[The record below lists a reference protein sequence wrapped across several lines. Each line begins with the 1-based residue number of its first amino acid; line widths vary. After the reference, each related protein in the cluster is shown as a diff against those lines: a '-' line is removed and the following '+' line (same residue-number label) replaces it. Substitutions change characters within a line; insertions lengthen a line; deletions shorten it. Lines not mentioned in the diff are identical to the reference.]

1 MNELRKVRILVSK
14 DLSAEWRSKEILSST
29 VFFAI
34 LVLTVFA
41 FGFEPGRFDPTDFGP
56 GILWAAFLFAAILGM
71 NRLFVAERESGGL
84 EGLMLCPVDRTTLY
98 VAKSISLFLLL
109 TVTAAAT
116 LLLFVVFFN
125 VPLAG
130 RWLGLAVV
138 TLLGTAGLSA
148 LGTTFAAMAV
158 RTRAREFLLPML
170 LIPVIVP
177 LLIAVVKSTGSVL
190 RGDGLAPVR
199 SWLELLV
206 AFDAIFLAVGYVTFP
221 AVLEE

>member
-1 MNELRKVRILVSK
+1 MNELRKVRVLVAK
-14 DLSAEWRSKEILSST
+14 DLAAEWRSKEILSST
-29 VFFAI
+29 IFFAMLI
-34 LVLTVFA
+34 LTVFA
-41 FGFEPGRFDPTDFGP
+41 FGFEPGRFDPRDFGP

-71 NRLFVAERESGGL
+71 NRLFLAERESGGL

-98 VAKSISLFLLL
+98 VAKSLSLFLFLA
-109 TVTAAAT
+109 VTAAAT

-130 RWLGLAVV
+130 RWPGLVVV
-138 TLLGTAGLSA
+138 TLLGTAGLAA

-170 LIPVIVP
+170 LVPVIVP
-177 LLIAVVKSTGSVL
+177 LLIAVVRSTGSVL
-190 RGDGLAPVR
+190 HGDGLGPVR
-199 SWLELLV
+199 GWLELLV

>member
-1 MNELRKVRILVSK
+1 MSELRKVWILVSK
-14 DLSAEWRSKEILSST
+14 DLAAEWRSKEILSST
-29 VFFAI
+29 LFFAI

-41 FGFEPGRFDPTDFGP
+41 FGFEPGRLDPRDFGP
-56 GILWAAFLFAAILGM
+56 GILWAAFLFAAILAM
-71 NRLFVAERESGGL
+71 NRLLLAERESGGL
-84 EGLMLCPVDRTTLY
+84 EGLMLCPVERTTLY
-98 VAKSISLFLLL
+98 VAKCVSLFLLL
-109 TVTAAAT
+109 AVTAAAT
-116 LLLFVVFFN
+116 LLLFIVFFN

-130 RWLGLAVV
+130 RLPGLVVV

-190 RGDGLAPVR
+190 RGDGLVAVR
-199 SWLELLV
+199 GWLELLV